1 MDNAHSHGVGAGTP
15 KRKFCGDG
23 AGHVKP
29 RAPWAGRPQT
39 DGEQGPVSLWADCG
53 KDWDQQDRENP
64 GAWAWQRV
72 AEVREDLRGRG
83 RGRETPHP
91 PRTSDQYQ
99 PRTPPG
105 PAPTPHPPRTND
117 HHQPHTPPGPATS
130 IRSEA
135 PGRGR
140 KSSTRPGF
148 PQKTRWTRRCSPRGQ
163 DTPLSWKQDTCDG
176 RTLTQA

>member
-91 PRTSDQYQ
+91 PRTSDQHQVRGSRKRKKEQHTARLPPENQVDETVQ
-99 PRTPPG
+99 PQGPG
-105 PAPTPHPPRTND
+105 HAPVL
-117 HHQPHTPPGPATS
+117 
-130 IRSEA
+130 EA
-135 PGRGR
+135 GHM
-140 KSSTRPGF
+140 
-148 PQKTRWTRRCSPRGQ
+148 
-163 DTPLSWKQDTCDG
+163 
-176 RTLTQA
+176 